1 MKGAL
6 VGGTALFVAGIVV
19 FMVQL
24 WFTPFSPD
32 TFFKIE
38 LTLGGL
44 LVIVVVVWFMVK
56 EYRQD
61 RETRGGGGLD

>member
-1 MKGAL
+1 VKGAL
-6 VGGTALFVAGIVV
+6 IGGTALFVACVVV

-24 WFTPFSPD
+24 WFAPWSPD
-32 TFFKIE
+32 IFFKIE
-38 LTLGGL
+38 MTLGGL

-61 RETRGGGGLD
+61 KETRSGESLD

>member
-1 MKGAL
+1 VKGAL
-6 VGGTALFVAGIVV
+6 VGGTALFVACVVV

-24 WFTPFSPD
+24 WFTPWSPD
-32 TFFKIE
+32 IFFKIE
-38 LTLGGL
+38 MTLGGL

-61 RETRGGGGLD
+61 KETRSGNRLD